1 MATIQQPTLTLTMDD
16 VAALR
21 TFMRSGQSYGDYV
34 RTVMSMSPSQHDID
48 QIDALTK
55 IGNALTTLMGY

>member
-1 MATIQQPTLTLTMDD
+1 MATINQPTLTLTMDD

-21 TFMRSGQSYGDYV
+21 AFMRSGQSYGDYV
-34 RTVMSMSPSQHDID
+34 RTMMSMSPTQNDID
-48 QIDALTK
+48 HIDALTK